1 MTSFN
6 KRRSNSGDSG
16 DGGNNSLKRTS
27 SNGGGLPLPPKRSP
41 SKQKEDKDEEYTTQT
56 DTASD
61 YFSAFAASDPVEST
75 LLNVLEEEVE
85 GAGTQER
92 NSSNLD
98 DSVASFSSPSRRN
111 RKSSNKH
118 GGHRRRASKLQQFVK
133 QISSRKGLSASGMDS
148 SSALN
153 YTYGSPEEHESNNNM
168 DSSSNNRR
176 RSSSFTAMQPKS
188 ENRLYDT
195 ISSWEEDGN
204 LNVDLM
210 TPPRSQ
216 RSNGSRRQASSRRL
230 SVHSSTTSRRSSV
243 SSHAPDSEFLL
254 NLAKNLEETQRF
266 DFEEPAKES
275 SFSEKKKK
283 TPGRGRGHRRL
294 KTTTDTLYDHA
305 EQIENLFS
313 PDSHDA
319 LDALPSEYFHQN
331 DNANAE
337 ENGQGSPAY
346 SDISDDDDGNRR
358 DLEGGIDVMRPL
370 LGRRARRQE
379 MGLLRKVYASVLGLM
394 DVLGPRDIWLGI
406 KNFLLGTVLLLI
418 VPLLSL
424 SAMFF
429 YVFNNPFH
437 HFLPSGA
444 TLSWWLIFTVRLSLT
459 FQLAQ
464 ASQYL
469 LEILTTRT
477 KIIVRVLGPFA
488 ALVAMQS
495 LGWPFKIASWGSW
508 TMILMHGNYPMMKN
522 WIWFLHIGMFS
533 QDTNPDHGVLE
544 SDAFLRV
551 LLSMIFVGVA
561 TAAKRTVVALYL
573 SRRMLQYYRFQ
584 LRELLAAMRMVM
596 EVAELAVETESNE
609 FAKLMQDRQEHNI
622 MRSQDIGSQRNV
634 ISDSMAFASSKAVK
648 KKSDRVPALSKNVA
662 TLEMLDSQ
670 ATSDSSSS
678 SSSDDDSDDVDDDDE
693 DDLVLSEEDDE
704 ATKLPSYNAT
714 PLSTQSRKS
723 KAPSLRSERTARST
737 VQSMDGTEMSGPVQ
751 WNELKNAARLKKRT
765 SSPVSRPDEIHDK
778 PRSKKSRRLTKLVPR
793 LERWE
798 EPETKGAK
806 VSLPNGEQKV
816 ALCSLRY
823 LTFLHF
829 HVAERPSFTS

>member
-1 MTSFN
+1 MSSFH
-6 KRRSNSGDSG
+6 KRRSNSRESG
-16 DGGNNSLKRTS
+16 DGGNDSNSQKKKGKSDLKRTS

-41 SKQKEDKDEEYTTQT
+41 SKEKEDGQTKT

-61 YFSAFAASDPVEST
+61 YFSAFAASDPAEST
-75 LLNVLEEEVE
+75 LLNVLEEGTEGE
-85 GAGTQER
+85 GAEGEGDQER
-92 NSSNLD
+92 KSSNLD
-98 DSVASFSSPSRRN
+98 GSAASFSSPSHRN
-111 RKSSNKH
+111 RKSPNKH
-118 GGHRRRASKLQQFVK
+118 GSHRGSASKLQQFVK
-133 QISSRKGLSASGMDS
+133 QISSRKGLSASSMDT

-153 YTYGSPEEHESNNNM
+153 YTYGSQEELESNKNM
-168 DSSSNNRR
+168 DSSNNNRL
-176 RSSSFTAMQPKS
+176 RSSSFGTVQPKS

-195 ISSWEEDGN
+195 ISSWEEDSGVG
-204 LNVDLM
+204 VDL
-210 TPPRSQ
+210 TSPPRSQ

-230 SVHSSTTSRRSSV
+230 SVNSSANSRRSSI
-243 SSHAPDSEFLL
+243 SAHAPDSEFLS

-266 DFEEPAKES
+266 DFEVPAKES
-275 SFSEKKKK
+275 RFSEKKKK
-283 TPGRGRGHRRL
+283 TPSRGRGHRRL
-294 KTTTDTLYDHA
+294 KTTADTLYDHA

-313 PDSHDA
+313 PDSQDA
-319 LDALPSEYFHQN
+319 LDAFPSEYFHQN
-331 DNANAE
+331 DSGNPG
-337 ENGQGSPAY
+337 ENGQESPAY
-346 SDISDDDDGNRR
+346 SDISDDEGGNRR

-379 MGLLRKVYASVLGLM
+379 MGMLRKMYASLLGLI

-406 KNFLLGTVLLLI
+406 QDFLLRTVLLLI

-424 SAMFF
+424 SAIFF

-444 TLSWWLIFTVRLSLT
+444 TLSWWLIFSVRLSIT
-459 FQLAQ
+459 FQLAR

-477 KIIVRVLGPFA
+477 KIIVRVMGPFA

-495 LGWPFKIASWGSW
+495 LGWPFLIASWGSW
-508 TMILMHGNYPMMKN
+508 TMVLMHGNYPMNKN

-533 QDTNPDHGVLE
+533 QDSNPDHGVLE
-544 SDAFLRV
+544 NETYLRL

-584 LRELLAAMRMVM
+584 LRDLLADMRMVM

-609 FAKLMQDRQEHNI
+609 FAKLMQDRQEYSSLEGAPQQSAI
-622 MRSQDIGSQRNV
+622 ASSV
-634 ISDSMAFASSKAVK
+634 AFTSSKAVK
-648 KKSDRVPALSKNVA
+648 MKSDRVPALSKNAA

-670 ATSDSSSS
+670 ASSGSSS
-678 SSSDDDSDDVDDDDE
+678 SSSDDDSDDNDDE

-704 ATKLPSYNAT
+704 ATKLSSYNGT
-714 PLSTQSRKS
+714 PMSTQSWKS
-723 KAPSLRSERTARST
+723 KVPSVRNEKTTKST
-737 VQSMDGTEMSGPVQ
+737 LTSMDGTEMSGPVQ

-765 SSPVSRPDEIHDK
+765 SSPVSRPAEIHDK
-778 PRSKKSRRLTKLVPR
+778 PHSKKSRKLTKLVPR

-806 VSLPNGEQKV
+806 VSLPGGYQSWPFV
-816 ALCSLRY
+816 LY
-823 LTFLHF
+823 II
-829 HVAERPSFTS
+829 